1 LEVAMQVERVTAY
14 GERYWEPH
22 LEGTTLHLGG
32 LELDLD
38 ALSGPEPRRVLVY
51 ARGEEASLEPTDWLG
66 AELLLPA
73 RGVEQVQVGEVVY
86 EDEEGGARVEPV
98 YETRLTPV
106 NTELVL
112 VRLFPLQVFGGE
124 A

>member
-1 LEVAMQVERVTAY
+1 MQVERVEGC

-73 RGVEQVQVGEVVY
+73 RGVERVQVGEMVY
-86 EDEEGGARVEPV
+86 EDEEGGTRVEPV
-98 YETRLTPV
+98 YETQLRPLDLERV
-106 NTELVL
+106 VL
-112 VRLFPLQVFGGE
+112 RLFPLPFEGEALGGE

>member
-1 LEVAMQVERVTAY
+1 MQVERVEGY

-38 ALSGPEPRRVLVY
+38 ALSGPEPRRVPVY
-51 ARGEEASLEPTDWLG
+51 ALGEEASLEPTDWLG

-73 RGVEQVQVGEVVY
+73 RGVERVQVGEMVY

>member
-1 LEVAMQVERVTAY
+1 MQVERVTAY

-38 ALSGPEPRRVLVY
+38 ALSGPEPRRVPVY

-66 AELLLPA
+66 AELHLPA
-73 RGVEQVQVGEVVY
+73 REVEQVQVGEV
-86 EDEEGGARVEPV
+86 V

>member
-1 LEVAMQVERVTAY
+1 MQVERVTAY
-14 GERYWEPH
+14 GERYWEPR
-22 LEGTTLHLGG
+22 LEGATLHLGG

-51 ARGEEASLEPTDWLG
+51 ARGEEASLEPTGWLG
-66 AELLLPA
+66 AELHLPA
-73 RGVEQVQVGEVVY
+73 REVEQVQVGEVVY

-106 NTELVL
+106 NTKLVL

>member
-1 LEVAMQVERVTAY
+1 MRVERVGGY
-14 GERYWEPH
+14 GERYWEPR
-22 LEGTTLHLGG
+22 LEGATLHLGG

-38 ALSGPEPRRVLVY
+38 ALSGPEPRRVSVY

-66 AELLLPA
+66 AELYLPA
-73 RGVEQVQVGEVVY
+73 REVEQVQVGEAVY
-86 EDEEGGARVEPV
+86 EDEEGGTRMEPV

-106 NTELVL
+106 KLVL

>member
-1 LEVAMQVERVTAY
+1 MQVERVTAY
-14 GERYWEPH
+14 GERYWEPR
-22 LEGTTLHLGG
+22 LEGATLHLGG

-51 ARGEEASLEPTDWLG
+51 ARGEEASLEPTGWLG
-66 AELLLPA
+66 AELLLPP

-98 YETRLTPV
+98 YEARLQPLDLERV
-106 NTELVL
+106 VL
-112 VRLFPLQVFGGE
+112 RLFPLPFEGG
-124 A
+124 AA

>member
-1 LEVAMQVERVTAY
+1 MRVERVEGY
-14 GERYWEPH
+14 GERYWEPR
-22 LEGTTLHLGG
+22 LAGANLHLGG

-73 RGVEQVQVGEVVY
+73 REVEQVQVGEVVY
-86 EDEEGGARVEPV
+86 EDEEGGTRAEPV
-98 YETRLTPV
+98 YEARLRPLDLERV
-106 NTELVL
+106 VL
-112 VRLFPLQVFGGE
+112 RLFPLPFEGG
-124 A
+124 AA

>member
-1 LEVAMQVERVTAY
+1 MQVERVTAY

-38 ALSGPEPRRVLVY
+38 ALSGPEPRRVPVY
-51 ARGEEASLEPTDWLG
+51 ALGEEASLEPTDWLG

-73 RGVEQVQVGEVVY
+73 RGMGLVQVGEMVY
-86 EDEEGGARVEPV
+86 EDEEGGTRVEPV
-98 YETRLTPV
+98 YEARLRPLDLERV
-106 NTELVL
+106 VL
-112 VRLFPLQVFGGE
+112 RLFPLPFEGEALGGE

>member
-1 LEVAMQVERVTAY
+1 MQVERATAY

-51 ARGEEASLEPTDWLG
+51 ALGEAAATLEPTGWLG

-86 EDEEGGARVEPV
+86 EDEEGGTRVEPV
-98 YETRLTPV
+98 YETRLQPLDLEQV
-106 NTELVL
+106 VL
-112 VRLFPLQVFGGE
+112 RLFPPPFEGG
-124 A
+124 AA